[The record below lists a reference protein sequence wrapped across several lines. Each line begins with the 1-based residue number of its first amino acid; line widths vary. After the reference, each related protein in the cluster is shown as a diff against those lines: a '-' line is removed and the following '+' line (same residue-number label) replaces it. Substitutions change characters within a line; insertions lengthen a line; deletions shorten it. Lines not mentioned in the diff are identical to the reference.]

1 MSGYYIYLISSL
13 PMLHFGL
20 KPPIS
25 FERFIRLCQGLLS
38 EEDIEILKVCAQQN
52 IHDYKTGQPTLNK
65 WRVFDTAL
73 RNELV
78 KIRAGRKKVEALKYL
93 RQDGYTEPY
102 ISHLALNAHRNPSI
116 LEGEKSLD
124 LERWRFLEE
133 LSTGH
138 YFDIDFLIVYV
149 LKLLIL
155 EKWEKI
161 RTADKKQC
169 LQDLLRG

>member
-78 KIRAGRKKVEALKYL
+78 KIRAGRKKV
-93 RQDGYTEPY
+93 
-102 ISHLALNAHRNPSI
+102 
-116 LEGEKSLD
+116 
-124 LERWRFLEE
+124 
-133 LSTGH
+133 
-138 YFDIDFLIVYV
+138 
-149 LKLLIL
+149 
-155 EKWEKI
+155 
-161 RTADKKQC
+161 
-169 LQDLLRG
+169 